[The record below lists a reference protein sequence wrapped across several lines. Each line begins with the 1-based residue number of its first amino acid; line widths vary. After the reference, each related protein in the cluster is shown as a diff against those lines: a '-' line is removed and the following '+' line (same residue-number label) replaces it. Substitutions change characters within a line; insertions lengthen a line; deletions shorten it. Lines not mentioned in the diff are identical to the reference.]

1 MTLTRSDRE
10 PGEADDQSRDGGP
23 IGVAARRPRSAEQVT
38 RSVELEA
45 PPAQVWDALTEDGLL
60 GEWLAD
66 EVELEAEPG
75 GEVVCRYADGEERR
89 GEVELVE
96 EAERL
101 AWSWR
106 REGGAPSRVELVLDA
121 VADRTRLTI
130 IETAP
135 VFETGGPATTGPL
148 LLAATAGPRRR
159 AWTGPR
165 LAAPAGPGLAV
176 VDPRLAATWGPPLA
190 RLRSAVRLV
199 LA

>member
-1 MTLTRSDRE
+1 VD
-10 PGEADDQSRDGGP
+10 
-23 IGVAARRPRSAEQVT
+23 AERVT
-38 RSVELEA
+38 RSVELDAA
-45 PPAQVWDALTEDGLL
+45 PAEVWDALTEDALL

-75 GEVVCRYADGEERR
+75 GEIVCRYADGEERR

-106 REGGAPSRVELVLDA
+106 RDGGAPSRVELVLDA

-130 IETAP
+130 IETST
-135 VFETGGPATTGPL
+135 VFETVPFGAAGPL
-148 LLAATAGPRRR
+148 LLG
-159 AWTGPR
+159 
-165 LAAPAGPGLAV
+165 APAGDAGFAWGR
-176 VDPRLAATWGPPLA
+176 RLE
-190 RLRSAVRLV
+190 RLRSAFRLV

>member
-1 MTLTRSDRE
+1 MTLTRSERE
-10 PGEADDQSRDGGP
+10 PVD
-23 IGVAARRPRSAEQVT
+23 AERVT
-38 RSVELEA
+38 RSVELDAA
-45 PPAQVWDALTEDGLL
+45 PAEVWDALTEDALL

-75 GEVVCRYADGEERR
+75 GEIVCRYADGEERR

-106 REGGAPSRVELVLDA
+106 RDGAAPSRVELVLDA

-135 VFETGGPATTGPL
+135 VFETAPFGATGPL
-148 LLAATAGPRRR
+148 LVAASAGGAGLA
-159 AWTGPR
+159 WGPR
-165 LAAPAGPGLAV
+165 LA
-176 VDPRLAATWGPPLA
+176 RLQI
-190 RLRSAVRLV
+190 AVRVVLV
-199 LA
+199 

>member
-1 MTLTRSDRE
+1 MTLTRSGRE
-10 PGEADDQSRDGGP
+10 PAD
-23 IGVAARRPRSAEQVT
+23 AEQVR
-38 RSVELEA
+38 RSVELDAA
-45 PPAQVWDALTEDGLL
+45 PAEVWDALTEDALL

-75 GEVVCRYADGEERR
+75 GAIVCRYADGEERR

-121 VADRTRLTI
+121 VADRTRLTV

-135 VFETGGPATTGPL
+135 LRTNGPL
-148 LLAATAGPRRR
+148 LLAAAG
-159 AWTGPR
+159 ANWGPR
-165 LAAPAGPGLAV
+165 LA
-176 VDPRLAATWGPPLA
+176 
-190 RLRSAVRLV
+190 RLRA
-199 LA
+199 

>member
-1 MTLTRSDRE
+1 MTLTRSERE
-10 PGEADDQSRDGGP
+10 PVD
-23 IGVAARRPRSAEQVT
+23 AERVT
-38 RSVELEA
+38 RSLELDAA
-45 PPAQVWDALTEDGLL
+45 PAEVWDALTEDALL

-75 GEVVCRYADGEERR
+75 GEIVCRYADGEERR

-130 IETAP
+130 IETVPLRAN
-135 VFETGGPATTGPL
+135 GPL
-148 LLAATAGPRRR
+148 LLAGIAGPGPR

-165 LAAPAGPGLAV
+165 PAGVAGPTGAGSNW
-176 VDPRLAATWGPPLA
+176 DPPLA
-190 RLRSAVRLV
+190 RLRLAVRLV

>member
-1 MTLTRSDRE
+1 MTLTRSERE
-10 PGEADDQSRDGGP
+10 PVD
-23 IGVAARRPRSAEQVT
+23 AERVT
-38 RSVELEA
+38 RSVELDAA
-45 PPAQVWDALTEDGLL
+45 PAEVWDALTEDTLL

-75 GEVVCRYADGEERR
+75 GEIFCRYADGEERR

-96 EAERL
+96 EAKRL

-121 VADRTRLTI
+121 VADRTRLTV

-135 VFETGGPATTGPL
+135 VFETAPFDAAGPL
-148 LLAATAGPRRR
+148 LLAATAGG
-159 AWTGPR
+159 A
-165 LAAPAGPGLAV
+165 GLA
-176 VDPRLAATWGPPLA
+176 WGAPLA
-190 RLRSAVRLV
+190 RLQVAVRLV

>member
-1 MTLTRSDRE
+1 MTLTRSERE
-10 PGEADDQSRDGGP
+10 PVD
-23 IGVAARRPRSAEQVT
+23 AERVT
-38 RSVELEA
+38 RSVELDAA
-45 PPAQVWDALTEDGLL
+45 PAEVWDALTEDALL

-75 GEVVCRYADGEERR
+75 GEIVCRYADGEERR

-135 VFETGGPATTGPL
+135 VFETAPFGATGPL
-148 LLAATAGPRRR
+148 LLAA
-159 AWTGPR
+159 
-165 LAAPAGPGLAV
+165 PAGGAGI
-176 VDPRLAATWGPPLA
+176 AWGRRLA
-190 RLRSAVRLV
+190 RLRMAVRLD